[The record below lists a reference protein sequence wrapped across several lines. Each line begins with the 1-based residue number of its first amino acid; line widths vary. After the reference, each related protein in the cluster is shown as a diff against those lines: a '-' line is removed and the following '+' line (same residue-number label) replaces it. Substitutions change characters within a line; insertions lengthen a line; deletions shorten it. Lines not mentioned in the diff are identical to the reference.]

1 MTLSGLR
8 TLPFALMIAARPT
21 PAPTR
26 ASRAAASADSP
37 SRDLYCMELV
47 SAPGFSG
54 VSGRLELGHIAGPF
68 TMAVTP
74 DGRTR
79 FRLILAAAGLPP
91 PSSLGDY
98 TAYVAWVATPTMD
111 AIVRQDVVN
120 NGRTKLG

>member
-8 TLPFALMIAARPT
+8 ALPLALIIAAR
-21 PAPTR
+21 
-26 ASRAAASADSP
+26 AASAQSRPCDAASSTDSP

-47 SAPGFSG
+47 AAPGFSG

-68 TMAVTP
+68 TIAVSP

-79 FRLILAAAGLPP
+79 FRLIISAAGLPP